1 MRVNHSQLVAWG
13 HLMAGL
19 VVVAHLLVEPLAVRL
34 LAVRLLAVR
43 LLAVLLLEEALEAVR
58 LHHHLLTPLSRW
70 RIGCTLAS
78 TRAQ

>member
-19 VVVAHLLVEPLAVRL
+19 VVVAHLLVEP